1 MAQAQVTKVVV
12 PKQGKKAP
20 YRVPEDAG
28 FFAPREPVS
37 GTVPPSVSNPPEP
50 GGQATR
56 PTPPSDEDR

>member
-1 MAQAQVTKVVV
+1 MARVHASKVVT
-12 PKQGKKAP
+12 PRTGKKAP

-50 GGQATR
+50 GGQSSR